1 MAFDGIVVAGLVHE
15 LKQKLTDGRIAKI
28 AQPEADD
35 CFLRSNPPVDNIGF

>member
-15 LKQKLTDGRIAKI
+15 LKQTDELRKSRSRK
-28 AQPEADD
+28 QMN

>member
-28 AQPEADD
+28 AQPEACLLYTSPSPRD
-35 CFLRSNPPVDNIGF
+35 CS